1 LTFKLL
7 WLLLGQLAKRATTA
21 QLSTLPT
28 GLSTLVSQQAAL
40 ANRMGRNEL
49 IFDEDD
55 EHSTPPLNFKSLDL
69 ILFQQP
75 SSPASIHT
83 QLNMPFF
90 DRDVSL
96 ASLSI
101 R

>member
-1 LTFKLL
+1 LTLKLVG
-7 WLLLGQLAKRATTA
+7 LLLGQLAKGATAA
-21 QLSTLPT
+21 QLATLPT

-40 ANRMGRNEL
+40 ANRMGRNEP

-55 EHSTPPLNFKSLDL
+55 EHSTPPLKFKSLDS
-69 ILFQQP
+69 ILFQQS
-75 SSPASIHT
+75 SSPGSTHT

-96 ASLSI
+96 ASLSAL
-101 R
+101 